1 MSQHRRP
8 RQRARRPVV
17 PARARSRAR
26 YHPIEVRRVHLRD
39 DRPGRPRDA
48 SDGRGP
54 RRARPLGPRPFRA
67 AGPGRRPS
75 RTGCRWRT
83 VMVRTTIHLAE
94 VELGARLTRTCAVFA
109 VLGLIALLAAPFAH
123 VPAAALAALAA
134 SWLFFAGLAAGG
146 VALSAA
152 ARLAY
157 GRFLEPSLQLAK
169 SPAAFFPS
177 ALVLLAIVLAA
188 APRWMPAASHA
199 TITGLFVRD
208 FGAAI
213 VLFAAGAWFLQ
224 GSARRRWAGSRTAIA
239 AVAYLIVY
247 ALTLSVWAIDLVM
260 ALIESAP
267 SGI

>member
-109 VLGLIALLAAPFAH
+109 VLGLIA
-123 VPAAALAALAA
+123 ALAA

-157 GRFLEPSLQLAK
+157 GRFLEPALQLAE
-169 SPAAFFPS
+169 SPAAFFPA

-213 VLFAAGAWFLQ
+213 
-224 GSARRRWAGSRTAIA
+224 
-239 AVAYLIVY
+239 
-247 ALTLSVWAIDLVM
+247 
-260 ALIESAP
+260 
-267 SGI
+267 